1 MPPGPPQ
8 KSGPNFAL
16 IAVIGLALLAATGIG
31 GCLICTC
38 IAARSASTTASSGG
52 GVSLPGGNQGTSTSG
67 DSWITSE
74 RPYVKFLQPPGW
86 SKNIKGDWGVFK
98 SPDGNAV
105 FAFTTFNQPGEST
118 ARLGRA
124 AGILGVGEVDWRVPA
139 SESIGKDNFSARTAS
154 GTCNFGGP
162 GGYIWYATV
171 NPGGADQI
179 LLIYTVSARGTKAH
193 KDAALAAI
201 RSLQRR

>member
-8 KSGPNFAL
+8 KSGPNIAL
-16 IAVIGLALLAATGIG
+16 IVVIGLAILAATGLG

-38 IAARSASTTASSGG
+38 IAAKSASTTPSSTGG
-52 GVSLPGGNQGTSTSG
+52 DLLGGNKGTSASG
-67 DSWITSE
+67 DWITSE
-74 RPYVKFLQPPGW
+74 RPFVKFIAPPGW
-86 SKNIKGDWGVFK
+86 TKNIKNDWGVFK
-98 SPDGNAV
+98 STDANAV

-118 ARLGRA
+118 ARLGAA
-124 AGILGVGEVDWRVPA
+124 AGILGVGEVNWSSPTFGSV
-139 SESIGKDNFSARTAS
+139 GKDNFSARMAE

-171 NPGGADQI
+171 NTGTSDQI
-179 LLIYTVSARGTKAH
+179 LLIYTVSSRGTKAH
-193 KDAALAAI
+193 KDAALASI